1 MSKADANLVFYGV
14 RGSYPVPR
22 RNTSKYGGNT
32 ACIFIEKENK
42 VVILDAGTGII
53 EIGNYLKEKK
63 NHIKKIDLFLTHL
76 HSDHIQG
83 LPFFEPVFDDEF
95 EINIYSDDNRNN
107 NISFRD
113 TVYTLFAQPLSPI
126 SREGIKA
133 AFNFISLDT
142 GQPRT
147 ITIGD
152 HFDVDYIK
160 ENDHP
165 LSGVLVYRIT
175 VEGKRVVYATDVES
189 PGGFEGKYLE
199 FIKGAD
205 ILIHDSQYFEDDY
218 LSPDNPKKGFGHSTV
233 SMAAA
238 NAVKCGVKKLFL
250 FHYSPE
256 YSDRDVE
263 KMLAEAR
270 KTFKNTFLSEE
281 LKKISLRR

>member
-1 MSKADANLVFYGV
+1 MSMAEANLVFYGV
-14 RGSYPVPR
+14 RGSYPVPHR
-22 RNTSKYGGNT
+22 DTSKYGGNT
-32 ACIFIEKENK
+32 ASIFIEKENK

-53 EIGNYLKEKK
+53 RIGNYLKDYKP
-63 NHIKKIDLFLTHL
+63 HIKKLDLFLTHL

-83 LPFFEPVFDDEF
+83 LPFFEPVFDEEF
-95 EINIYSDDNRNN
+95 EINIYSDYNKNKE
-107 NISFRD
+107 ISFRD
-113 TVYTLFAQPLSPI
+113 AVYTLFAQPLSPI
-126 SREGIKA
+126 GKEGIKA

-142 GQPRT
+142 EKPRT
-147 ITIGD
+147 IAICE

-165 LSGVLVYRIT
+165 LSGVLVYRIN
-175 VEGKRVVYATDVES
+175 VEGKQVVYATDVES

-205 ILIHDSQYFEDDY
+205 VLIHDSQYFDDDY
-218 LSPDNPKKGFGHSTV
+218 FSPGNPKKGFGHSTV

-256 YSDRDVE
+256 YSDGDVE
-263 KMLAEAR
+263 KMLDEAR

>member
-1 MSKADANLVFYGV
+1 MSMAEANLVFYGV

-22 RNTSKYGGNT
+22 RDTSKYGGNT
-32 ACIFIEKENK
+32 ASILIEKENK

-53 EIGNYLKEKK
+53 RIGNYLKESKP
-63 NHIKKIDLFLTHL
+63 HIKKIDLFLTHL

-83 LPFFEPVFDDEF
+83 LPFFDPVFDEEF
-95 EINIYSDDNRNN
+95 EITIYSDNN
-107 NISFRD
+107 KEKKISFPD

-126 SREGIKA
+126 SKKGIKA
-133 AFNFISLDT
+133 VFNFVSLDT
-142 GQPRT
+142 EKPRT
-147 ITIGD
+147 ISIGED
-152 HFDVDYIK
+152 FNVDYIK

-175 VEGKRVVYATDVES
+175 VGGKQVVYATDVES
-189 PGGFEGKYLE
+189 PGGFDGKYLD
-199 FIKGAD
+199 FIRGAD
-205 ILIHDSQYFEDDY
+205 ILIHDSQYFEADY
-218 LSPDNPKKGFGHSTV
+218 FSPENPKKGFGHSTV

-263 KMLAEAR
+263 KMLVEAR